1 MQDIRD
7 VQTWNLN
14 RKEREDRK
22 DRTKDF
28 LTFGKKKKFSL
39 CSLRLRGSTKG
50 SMGGGLI
57 TDH

>member
-28 LTFGKKKKFSL
+28 LTFGKKEILVVFFAS
-39 CSLRLRGSTKG
+39 SRFNKG
-50 SMGGGLI
+50 IDGGR